1 METMEA
7 RISAKE
13 VKLCAYCSP
22 VLLSPV
28 GSRGLFSA
36 HRARSYRARTMSSSK
51 TSRSSP
57 GSPCLSRDALAASEI
72 EFPFVGFEQGHIDYV
87 GARLDLDDTEFDL
100 ILTKL
105 CTQVVVAGEL
115 ALVSG
120 EVCDSGPEG
129 HVAGEVLSL
138 ELGEDYQVK
147 SSFSWLPGSRI
158 TLALELPAW
167 APEPLRF
174 ANRRLLLI
182 GEATV
187 LVGQPEAGIVEL
199 EWKGQVW
206 MEQVFRRGDSND
218 DGAVDLADAVFTLRS
233 LFSSVGES
241 PGCRDAADANGDG
254 TLEVTDAIYELNHL
268 FLGGPALAVPNVDHR
283 SRTPRDPST
292 ASVS

>member
-1 METMEA
+1 MRLLLTSALIACGFAGTLLRAQGSIVPSPNHVVVENFKVEL
-7 RISAKE
+7 RIS
-13 VKLCAYCSP
+13 VSLP
-22 VLLSPV
+22 GRV
-28 GSRGLFSA
+28 GGFGHFFS
-36 HRARSYRARTMSSSK
+36 
-51 TSRSSP
+51 
-57 GSPCLSRDALAASEI
+57 SEI